1 MNVLQGEV
9 FVTGLGDSGQLGL
22 GTRKAITQDPTLV
35 PFQYD
40 DHTIVQITAGI
51 AHNSKTITVFAN
63 NNFYDMCVCS
73 FCVKLRKSF
82 FIWSR
87 IYWTTWS
94 WGEREHSFCEWREG
108 KEGGREKRGGRE
120 GEREGGR
127 GDREGGRER
136 ARDRREGKKSRRV
149 DGKRDILISDL
160 QYVSI
165 LADTD
170 IHAEVLRNSLRSG
183 WRVPLDIPRC
193 KGCGLHLRQGQRLTG
208 TWGHE
213 DTHCA
218 SPLAGMY
225 CVSKLYRHCDTW
237 RYSGTPL

>member
-1 MNVLQGEV
+1 MTCVFAV
-9 FVTGLGDSGQLGL
+9 FVSSCG
-22 GTRKAITQDPTLV
+22 KV
-35 PFQYD
+35 
-40 DHTIVQITAGI
+40 
-51 AHNSKTITVFAN
+51 
-63 NNFYDMCVCS
+63 
-73 FCVKLRKSF
+73 F

-94 WGEREHSFCEWREG
+94 WGDREHSFCEWREG

-120 GEREGGR
+120 RREGGREGGRERREGGRGEREGGR

-136 ARDRREGKKSRRV
+136 GRERARDWREGKRG

-170 IHAEVLRNSLRSG
+170 IHAEGLRNSLRSI

-193 KGCGLHLRQGQRLTG
+193 KGCGLHLRQGKVGVLYLSLVDTRVLTQVQLTSSREPSCMDVG
-208 TWGHE
+208 
-213 DTHCA
+213 
-218 SPLAGMY
+218 
-225 CVSKLYRHCDTW
+225 
-237 RYSGTPL
+237 

>member
-1 MNVLQGEV
+1 M
-9 FVTGLGDSGQLGL
+9 SG
-22 GTRKAITQDPTLV
+22 
-35 PFQYD
+35 
-40 DHTIVQITAGI
+40 
-51 AHNSKTITVFAN
+51 
-63 NNFYDMCVCS
+63 
-73 FCVKLRKSF
+73 
-82 FIWSR
+82 
-87 IYWTTWS
+87 
-94 WGEREHSFCEWREG
+94 G
-108 KEGGREKRGGRE
+108 KGRREGGRREE
-120 GEREGGR
+120 GEREGEEVEERGR
-127 GDREGGRER
+127 ERREGGRDRRGGGRGER
-136 ARDRREGKKSRRV
+136 EGEEKGKERGRERREGGRGGGRE
-149 DGKRDILISDL
+149 GDILISDL

-170 IHAEVLRNSLRSG
+170 IHAEGLCNSLRSG

-237 RYSGTPL
+237 RCSGTPL